1 MCGETLINKTLPT
14 LKGHSSGSL
23 NSSETL
29 HRIDA
34 VCVLLLN
41 HDSFIMGET
50 RHLLRHFMIIC
61 KCLPD
66 ETESFSSP
74 HEVHL
79 GNRSS
84 EFTEFLICATE
95 YLIDFI

>member
-1 MCGETLINKTLPT
+1 
-14 LKGHSSGSL
+14 
-23 NSSETL
+23 
-29 HRIDA
+29 
-34 VCVLLLN
+34 
-41 HDSFIMGET
+41 MGET